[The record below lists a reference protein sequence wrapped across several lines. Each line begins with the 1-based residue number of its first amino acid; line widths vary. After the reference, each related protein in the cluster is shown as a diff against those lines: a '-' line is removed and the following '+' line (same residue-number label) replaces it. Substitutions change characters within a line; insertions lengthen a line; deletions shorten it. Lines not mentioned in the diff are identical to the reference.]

1 MSSKIVLERDFK
13 VFFKKQTHI
22 LSLRNEKAYGELYKT
37 TNYCCS
43 DHFSQFPVIG
53 LHAKAAKMT
62 KSRNNCV
69 GALELPLDLS
79 HCWTVSLLLIFLI
92 LQKAISFPFNVFFSI
107 VVWFLS
113 IHQQHSTQTLKY
125 TRCVQRTFRL

>member
-113 IHQQHSTQTLKY
+113 IH
-125 TRCVQRTFRL
+125 